1 MLVRYGKKIW
11 LTEFAKCCTHEENE
25 IIDFV
30 KVHLISLI
38 MEGSKKYF
46 KTRISS
52 QDLRPQNMFIDT
64 HGLSRDTMKRIMTET
79 GMWIQRMAFLKTTA
93 QNLQKLA
100 ELTILCDNV
109 LENVLQSLPC
119 ICRNQENVQLI
130 KRIKVMSQIPKW
142 NHNILCGSWTSLVF
156 PTRFW

>member
-1 MLVRYGKKIW
+1 
-11 LTEFAKCCTHEENE
+11 
-25 IIDFV
+25 
-30 KVHLISLI
+30 
-38 MEGSKKYF
+38 
-46 KTRISS
+46 
-52 QDLRPQNMFIDT
+52 MFIDT
-64 HGLSRDTMKRIMTET
+64 HGLSRDTMKRIITET

-119 ICRNQENVQLI
+119 ICRNQEYVQLI
-130 KRIKVMSQIPKW
+130 KRIKVVSQIPKW
-142 NHNILCGSWTSLVF
+142 DHNILCGSWTSSVF